1 MAQQAAIVPAGEL
14 VGKVAELWR
23 YPVKSMRGELLPSTQ
38 ITERG
43 IVGDRAWALRDIA
56 TERIASAKKHP
67 RLLEFQAAYETEP
80 TLETPGRIRIE
91 APDGRIF
98 SPDDRGAS
106 SLASEILGHD
116 VRFDDRARRDE
127 KTTIDRETVFG
138 DVPVASLKPEWTPET
153 MPDYFQLATGS
164 FLELG
169 AVYLLSSGSIDR
181 LRELR
186 GPDAVVDRVRFR
198 PNIYIESEPRWTG
211 FVEDSWLGSRLA
223 LGEEVECRDI
233 QHTLWCVTSTLAQK
247 GVPRDLGILRTLAE
261 HHEGCLGVYASV
273 SSPGSVRVGDDVLLL
288 PGSGA

>member
-23 YPVKSMRGELLPSTQ
+23 YPVKSMRGELRPSMQ

-116 VRFDDRARRDE
+116 VRFDNRARRDE